1 MAGVHLSGIVKAYGA
16 VQVVHGIDLEVQEKE
31 FVVLVGPSG
40 CGKSTLLRMVA
51 GLEAISSGTIT
62 IGDRV
67 VNDLEPAQRDI
78 AMVFQNYALYPHMSV
93 FDNMA
98 YGLKIQKVAKPEIA
112 ERVSGRNGLP
122 WSGTYPQDPLLSAVA
137 LKQLK
142 VVLRDNLAGRSA
154 RLGEVMRG
162 DLEGLKERHECIGDV
177 RGKGLYHM
185 LDIVTD
191 RDSRKPDAEMA
202 ERIRYNALLEGVVLI
217 CVKNYIR
224 LCPPL
229 IITDAELAEII
240 GRLETA
246 IKRAEEGFP
255 TTPNISSSSSLA
267 TNNHHEF
274 RGHQT

>member
-1 MAGVHLSGIVKAYGA
+1 MATVTLENLKKSFGKTEVI
-16 VQVVHGIDLEVQEKE
+16 QGIDIDIADGE
-31 FVVLVGPSG
+31 FVVIVGPSG

-51 GLEAISSGTIT
+51 GLETATSGEVRID
-62 IGDRV
+62 GKR
-67 VNDLEPAQRDI
+67 VNDVEPMDRDI

-142 VVLRDNLAGRSA
+142 VVLRDNLAGRAA

-255 TTPNISSSSSLA
+255 TTTNVSSSSSLA
-267 TNNHHEF
+267 TNDHHEF
-274 RGHQT
+274 RGHLT